1 MPSGLGV
8 TTVIGSQHGA
18 DVSLVKRA
26 SGWGGLRFGLSLF
39 LDDEGGYT
47 TVAVAVALLV
57 SISLVFAAASAE
69 WVMARSYEVQ
79 PVADAAA
86 MAGSN
91 SVASYVTI
99 ARVLDAC
106 VLSLGLLGVTVFGA
120 GLVLSCIPGVATFG
134 GSVCDAGKKVLDA
147 RQDFARSASEGL
159 ERLEKI
165 LPAVVVANSAACV
178 AENARA
184 QGLPYVGCAIPF
196 PVESQSDFSSLALEL
211 SSDEMDK
218 DAEELRELSQQ
229 ADDAKSLADAARQR
243 GWMADCGAV
252 PYCLEERATT
262 LAGLS
267 SEGNPHYP
275 SAEGWGFGVPLLR
288 ARAYYAARAAQEVP
302 LNSTVNELTNSAARS
317 AFYDYALRQVR
328 GGTYVEHEDGTVQIE
343 LPDLPY
349 NAEETK
355 ASSLYTDDLWPCTSE
370 DAGTV
375 LHASVRCLA
384 ATGSPAGY
392 ASLQDLD
399 AGEVTRCE
407 TCGMDLATMGAVAA
421 ASTSTDNGFEHYWR
435 EVVAASREYEAA
447 RNKQADAEK
456 SLRDKAEEARGSFE
470 RAVDQLS
477 VVRPRICPPGAWGCV
492 AVVSRTRA
500 TTVPTELTASF
511 LSSGELPAGSAVSA
525 AALAPD
531 ESTAENNVLA
541 SFFDGVTSQGVGSA
555 LGGAFDGVCELWG
568 RLLVGYG
575 SRYDSTSATVAD
587 FLDRLDN
594 VFGGTVGSWL
604 RGKIKETVAAC
615 GFEPVDM
622 RLMKPALVGWTRV
635 LDQSGYDAAGKAR
648 QMIEALPA
656 GSSSFDLAKTL
667 GVWAADS
674 LGYGEITV
682 AELSIPGT
690 DISIPLTIRLDDL
703 LEPS

>member
-8 TTVIGSQHGA
+8 TTMT
-18 DVSLVKRA
+18 
-26 SGWGGLRFGLSLF
+26 GLRCGTERSIHAKTGRLHLGLSLF

-91 SVASYVTI
+91 SVAAYVTI
-99 ARVLDAC
+99 AKVLDAC

-120 GLVLSCIPGVATFG
+120 GLVLSCIPMADAFG
-134 GSVCDAGKKVLDA
+134 GTVCDAGKKVLDA
-147 RQDFARSASEGL
+147 RRDFARSAAEGL
-159 ERLEKI
+159 ERLEKV

-184 QGLPYVGCAIPF
+184 QGLPYVGCAVPF
-196 PVESQSDFSSLALEL
+196 PTESQSDFSSLAAEL
-211 SSDEMDK
+211 SSDEMEK
-218 DAEELRELSQQ
+218 DAEELRGLAQQ
-229 ADDAKSLADAARQR
+229 VDEAKALADDARLR
-243 GWMADCGAV
+243 GWKADCGST
-252 PYCLEERATT
+252 PYCLEERAAA

-267 SEGNPHYP
+267 GEKNPHYP
-275 SAEGWGFGVPLLR
+275 SAEGWNFGIPLLR
-288 ARAYYAARAAQEVP
+288 ARAYYVVRLGKEKP
-302 LNSTVNELTNSAARS
+302 LNASVDELTNSAARA
-317 AFYDYALRQVR
+317 AFYDFVLGQVR
-328 GGTYVEHEDGTVQIE
+328 GGTYAEHEDGSVDIN
-343 LPDLPY
+343 LPSLPH

-355 ASSLYTDDLWPCTSE
+355 ACSLYTDDLWPCSAE
-370 DAGTV
+370 DAGPV
-375 LHASVRCLA
+375 LHATLACPA
-384 ATGSPAGY
+384 ATGASAGD

-399 AGEVTRCE
+399 AGVVARCE
-407 TCGMDLATMGAVAA
+407 TCRMDLSAMGSVAA
-421 ASTSTDNGFEHYWR
+421 ASTSTANGFEHYWR
-435 EVVAASREYEAA
+435 DIVEASKDYEDA
-447 RNKQADAEK
+447 RNQQAAAEK
-456 SLRDKAEEARGSFE
+456 RLKGKADDTHGSFE
-470 RAVDQLS
+470 RALDQLS

-492 AVVSRTRA
+492 AVVSRTEA
-500 TTVPTELTASF
+500 TTIPTELTASF
-511 LSSGELPAGSAVSA
+511 LSSGELPAGAAVSA

-541 SFFDGVTSQGVGSA
+541 SFFDGVASRGSGSV

-575 SRYDSTSATVAD
+575 SRYSSVSSSASG
-587 FLDRLDN
+587 FLDNVDG

-604 RGKIKETVAAC
+604 RGKIKDTVAAC

-622 RLMKPALVGWTRV
+622 RLMKPVLVGWTRV
-635 LDQSGYDAAGKAR
+635 LDKSGYNAAGKAR
-648 QMIEALPA
+648 QMIEALPPGA
-656 GSSSFDLAKTL
+656 SSFDLAKTL

-682 AELSIPGT
+682 AELTIPGT

-703 LEPS
+703 LEES

>member
-1 MPSGLGV
+1 M
-8 TTVIGSQHGA
+8 A
-18 DVSLVKRA
+18 A
-26 SGWGGLRFGLSLF
+26 SGTASRWGNLRLGLSLF

-86 MAGSN
+86 MAGAN
-91 SVASYVTI
+91 SVAAYVTI

-120 GLVLSCIPGVATFG
+120 GLVLSCIPGAATFG
-134 GSVCDAGKKVLDA
+134 GSVCDAGRKVLDA

-159 ERLEKI
+159 GRLEKV

-178 AENARA
+178 AENARP

-196 PVESQSDFSSLALEL
+196 PADSQSDFSPLAVEI

-229 ADDAKSLADAARQR
+229 VDAAKSLADKARLR
-243 GWMADCGAV
+243 GWTADCGGT

-262 LAGLS
+262 LAGLAR
-267 SEGNPHYP
+267 ENNPHYP

-288 ARAYYAARAAQEVP
+288 ARAYYAARAVQEKP
-302 LNSTVNELTNSAARS
+302 LDSTVEELTNSAARS
-317 AFYDYALRQVR
+317 AFYDYALAQVR
-328 GGTYVEHEDGTVQIE
+328 DGTYAEHEDGTVQID
-343 LPDLPY
+343 LPDLPH
-349 NAEETK
+349 NVEETK
-355 ASSLYTDDLWPCTSE
+355 ASSLYTDDLWPCTGE
-370 DAGTV
+370 EAGTV
-375 LHASVRCLA
+375 LHSSTACPG
-384 ATGSPAGY
+384 ATGSSAGR

-399 AGEVTRCE
+399 AGAVKRCE
-407 TCGMDLATMGAVAA
+407 TCGMDLAAMGAVAA

-435 EVVAASREYEAA
+435 EVVAASKEYEAA

-456 SLRDKAEEARGSFE
+456 DLRDKAEDARGSFK

-492 AVVSRTRA
+492 AVVSRTEA

-531 ESTAENNVLA
+531 VSTAENNVLA
-541 SFFDGVTSQGVGSA
+541 SFFDGVTSQGTGSV

-575 SRYDSTSATVAD
+575 SRYDSVSASVGD

-604 RGKIKETVAAC
+604 RGKIKETIAAC

-648 QMIEALPA
+648 QMIEALPPGA
-656 GSSSFDLAKTL
+656 SSFDLAKTL

-674 LGYGEITV
+674 LGYEEITV
-682 AELSIPGT
+682 AELTIPGT

-703 LEPS
+703 LEAS

>member
-1 MPSGLGV
+1 MSG
-8 TTVIGSQHGA
+8 Q
-18 DVSLVKRA
+18 
-26 SGWGGLRFGLSLF
+26 GGLRLGLSLF

-86 MAGSN
+86 MAGAN
-91 SVASYVTI
+91 SVAAYATI

-120 GLVLSCIPGVATFG
+120 GLVLSCIPGAATFG
-134 GSVCDAGKKVLDA
+134 GSVCDAGRKVLDA
-147 RQDFARSASEGL
+147 RRNFARSASEGL
-159 ERLEKI
+159 ERLEKV

-196 PVESQSDFSSLALEL
+196 PVESQSDFSSLAAEI

-218 DAEELRELSQQ
+218 DAGELRELSQQ
-229 ADDAKSLADAARQR
+229 ADAAKSLADAARLR
-243 GWMADCGAV
+243 GWTADCGGT

-262 LAGLS
+262 LAGLAGES
-267 SEGNPHYP
+267 NPHYP
-275 SAEGWGFGVPLLR
+275 SEEGWGFGVSLLR
-288 ARAYYAARAAQEVP
+288 ARAYYAARAVQEKP
-302 LNSTVNELTNSAARS
+302 LDSTVEELTNSAARS
-317 AFYDYALRQVR
+317 AFYDYALEQVR
-328 GGTYVEHEDGTVQIE
+328 DGTYAEHEDGTVHID
-343 LPDLPY
+343 LPDLPH
-349 NAEETK
+349 NVEETK
-355 ASSLYTDDLWPCTSE
+355 ASSLYTDDLWPCTGE
-370 DAGTV
+370 EAGTV
-375 LHASVRCLA
+375 LHSSPACPG
-384 ATGSPAGY
+384 ATGSSAGR

-399 AGEVTRCE
+399 AGAVKRCE
-407 TCGMDLATMGAVAA
+407 TCGMDLAAMGAVAA

-435 EVVAASREYEAA
+435 EVVAASKEYEAA

-456 SLRDKAEEARGSFE
+456 DLRDKAEDARSSFE

-492 AVVSRTRA
+492 AVVSRTEA

-541 SFFDGVTSQGVGSA
+541 SFFDGVTSQGTGSV

-575 SRYDSTSATVAD
+575 SRYDSASASVGD

-648 QMIEALPA
+648 QMIEALPPGA
-656 GSSSFDLAKTL
+656 SSFDLAKTL

-682 AELSIPGT
+682 AELTIPGT

-703 LEPS
+703 LEAS

>member
-1 MPSGLGV
+1 M
-8 TTVIGSQHGA
+8 T
-18 DVSLVKRA
+18 
-26 SGWGGLRFGLSLF
+26 GLRYGTDGVAHLKIGRPHLGLSLF

-91 SVASYVTI
+91 SVAAYVTI

-120 GLVLSCIPGVATFG
+120 GLVLSCIPMAEAFGVT
-134 GSVCDAGKKVLDA
+134 VCDAGKKVLDA
-147 RQDFARSASEGL
+147 RRDFARSAAEGL
-159 ERLEKI
+159 ERLEKV

-184 QGLPYVGCAIPF
+184 QGLPYVGCAVPF
-196 PVESQSDFSSLALEL
+196 PTESQSDFSSLAAEL
-211 SSDEMDK
+211 SSDEMEK
-218 DAEELRELSQQ
+218 DAEELRDLAQQ
-229 ADDAKSLADAARQR
+229 VDEAKALADDARLR
-243 GWMADCGAV
+243 GWKADCGSA

-267 SEGNPHYP
+267 GEKNPHYP
-275 SAEGWGFGVPLLR
+275 SAEGWNFGVPLLR
-288 ARAYYAARAAQEVP
+288 ARAYYVVRLGKERP
-302 LNSTVNELTNSAARS
+302 LNASVDEFTNSAARA
-317 AFYDYALRQVR
+317 AFYDFALGQVR
-328 GGTYVEHEDGTVQIE
+328 GGTYVEREDGSVEI
-343 LPDLPY
+343 DLPSLPH

-355 ASSLYTDDLWPCTSE
+355 ACSLYTDDLWPCSAE
-370 DAGTV
+370 GAGTA
-375 LHASVRCLA
+375 LHATLACPA
-384 ATGSPAGY
+384 ATGASAGN

-399 AGEVTRCE
+399 AGVVARCE
-407 TCGMDLATMGAVAA
+407 TCRMDLSAMGSVAA
-421 ASTSTDNGFEHYWR
+421 ASTSTSNGFEHYWR
-435 EVVAASREYEAA
+435 DIVEASKDYEDA
-447 RNKQADAEK
+447 RNKQAEAEK
-456 SLRDKAEEARGSFE
+456 SLKEKANDARGSFE
-470 RAVDQLS
+470 RALDQLS

-492 AVVSRTRA
+492 AVVSRTEA
-500 TTVPTELTASF
+500 TTIPTELTASF
-511 LSSGELPAGSAVSA
+511 LSSGELPAGAAVSA

-541 SFFDGVTSQGVGSA
+541 SFFDGVTSQGSGSV

-575 SRYDSTSATVAD
+575 SRYDSVSSSVSG
-587 FLDRLDN
+587 FLDNVDG

-604 RGKIKETVAAC
+604 RGKIKDAVAAC

-622 RLMKPALVGWTRV
+622 RLMKPVLVGWTRV
-635 LDQSGYDAAGKAR
+635 LDKSGYSAAGKAR
-648 QMIEALPA
+648 QMIEALPSGA
-656 GSSSFDLAKTL
+656 SSYDLAVTL
-667 GVWAADS
+667 GIWAADS

-682 AELSIPGT
+682 AELQIPGT

-703 LEPS
+703 LEAS

>member
-1 MPSGLGV
+1 MHL
-8 TTVIGSQHGA
+8 
-18 DVSLVKRA
+18 
-26 SGWGGLRFGLSLF
+26 GLSLF

-86 MAGSN
+86 MAGAN
-91 SVASYVTI
+91 SVAAYATI

-120 GLVLSCIPGVATFG
+120 GLVLSCIPGAATFG
-134 GSVCDAGKKVLDA
+134 GSVCDAGRKVLDA
-147 RQDFARSASEGL
+147 RRDFARSASEGL
-159 ERLEKI
+159 ERLEKV

-196 PVESQSDFSSLALEL
+196 PVESQSDFSSLAAEI

-229 ADDAKSLADAARQR
+229 ADAAKSLADAARLR
-243 GWMADCGAV
+243 GWTADCGGT

-262 LAGLS
+262 LAGLAG
-267 SEGNPHYP
+267 EGNPHYP
-275 SAEGWGFGVPLLR
+275 SEEGWGFGVPLLR
-288 ARAYYAARAAQEVP
+288 ARAYYAARAVQEKP
-302 LNSTVNELTNSAARS
+302 LDSRVEELTNSAARS
-317 AFYDYALRQVR
+317 AFYDYALEQVR
-328 GGTYVEHEDGTVQIE
+328 DGTYAEHEDGTVQINLPE
-343 LPDLPY
+343 LPH
-349 NAEETK
+349 NVEETK
-355 ASSLYTDDLWPCTSE
+355 ASSLYTDDLWPCTGE
-370 DAGTV
+370 EAGTV
-375 LHASVRCLA
+375 LHSSPACPG
-384 ATGSPAGY
+384 ATGSSAGR

-399 AGEVTRCE
+399 AGAVKRCE
-407 TCGMDLATMGAVAA
+407 TCGMDLAAMGAVAA

-435 EVVAASREYEAA
+435 EVVAASKEYEAA

-456 SLRDKAEEARGSFE
+456 DLRDKAEDARSSFE

-492 AVVSRTRA
+492 AVVSRTEA

-541 SFFDGVTSQGVGSA
+541 SFFDGATSQGTGSV
-555 LGGAFDGVCELWG
+555 LGGAFDGVCELWE
-568 RLLVGYG
+568 RLLVGMAQG
-575 SRYDSTSATVAD
+575 TIRLLPRWGL
-587 FLDRLDN
+587 LDRLDN
-594 VFGGTVGSWL
+594 VFGGTVAPGGCAARS
-604 RGKIKETVAAC
+604 RRRSPPVALN
-615 GFEPVDM
+615 PVDM

-635 LDQSGYDAAGKAR
+635 LDQSGYDVLAR
-648 QMIEALPA
+648 R
-656 GSSSFDLAKTL
+656 G
-667 GVWAADS
+667 
-674 LGYGEITV
+674 
-682 AELSIPGT
+682 
-690 DISIPLTIRLDDL
+690 R
-703 LEPS
+703 